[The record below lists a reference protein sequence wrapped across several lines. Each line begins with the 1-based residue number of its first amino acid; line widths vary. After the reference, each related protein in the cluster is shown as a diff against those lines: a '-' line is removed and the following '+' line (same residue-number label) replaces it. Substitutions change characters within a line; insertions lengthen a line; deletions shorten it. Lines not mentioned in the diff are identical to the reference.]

1 MKKIDRKFLCKWINY
16 KYLLLMVEESIIK
29 TERQKNF
36 LENKNRERCEM
47 KKNIFTMYLYDN
59 NTPTAIA
66 RYVGAGD
73 RRLPVYTPVPEG
85 WGNKIVQISE
95 GE

>member
-1 MKKIDRKFLCKWINY
+1 
-16 KYLLLMVEESIIK
+16 
-29 TERQKNF
+29 
-36 LENKNRERCEM
+36 M

-66 RYVGAGD
+66 RYVGDSD
-73 RRLPVYTPVPEG
+73 RRLPVYTPVQEG